1 MKVISLGYI
10 LLRKIYKLLN
20 MRLDKWLWCARFFKT
35 RAIASKTINMKRVE
49 VNNNV
54 AKPSKT
60 IYIGDKIIL
69 KIPPYIFKFTIM
81 SIPQNRVSAKLLSTI
96 YQEDESSLQERK
108 IIAEQIKTNHINRNP
123 LIKGRP
129 TKKFRRD
136 IVKKVY

>member
-1 MKVISLGYI
+1 MKAISLGYI
-10 LLRKIYKLLN
+10 LLGKINKLSN

-49 VNNNV
+49 VNNSI

-108 IIAEQIKTNHINRNP
+108 WFC
-123 LIKGRP
+123 LDRP
-129 TKKFRRD
+129 
-136 IVKKVY
+136 

>member
-1 MKVISLGYI
+1 
-10 LLRKIYKLLN
+10 

-49 VNNNV
+49 VNNSI

-81 SIPQNRVSAKLLSTI
+81 SIPQNRVSAKLLGTI

-108 IIAEQIKTNHINRNP
+108 IIAEQIKSNHINRNP

>member
-1 MKVISLGYI
+1 
-10 LLRKIYKLLN
+10 

-35 RAIASKTINMKRVE
+35 RAIASKNINMKRVE
-49 VNNNV
+49 VNNSI

-69 KIPPYIFKFTIM
+69 KIPPYSFRFTIM

-96 YQEDESSLQERK
+96 YQEEESSLQERK
-108 IIAEQIKTNHINRNP
+108 IIAEQLKTNQINRNP